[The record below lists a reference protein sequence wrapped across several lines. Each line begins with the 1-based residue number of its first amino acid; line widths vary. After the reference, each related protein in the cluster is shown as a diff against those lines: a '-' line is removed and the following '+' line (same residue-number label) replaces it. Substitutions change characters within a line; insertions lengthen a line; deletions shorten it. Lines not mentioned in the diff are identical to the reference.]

1 MPDSVRTF
9 GPFDPSPG
17 NGPAVSSGISP
28 ADVAALDVEVPQAAA
43 PIATTPRPSARSS
56 CLRPSVARSKPNPWS
71 TTSSC
76 GRGSGLPSY
85 VLLTEPRVEN
95 GHRALLCVACEHN
108 G

>member
-43 PIATTPRPSARSS
+43 S
-56 CLRPSVARSKPNPWS
+56 
-71 TTSSC
+71 
-76 GRGSGLPSY
+76 
-85 VLLTEPRVEN
+85 
-95 GHRALLCVACEHN
+95 
-108 G
+108 